1 MAAEPSNPMIERA
14 HINGTTESSDSER
27 RYGVDKTLVRACD
40 TALSEGRMEN
50 IRVLIEPL
58 HASDIAD
65 LLEELVGENRR
76 RLLDHVRATLD
87 PEILANMDDVV
98 REDVLE
104 ILEPEEVAAVIT
116 GLDTDDALDVFE
128 DIAEADQAGVLEQLS
143 PSDRALL
150 EQAMT
155 YPEDSAGRLMQR
167 ELVTVPKDWSVG
179 NTIDYLRERAAK
191 LPRDFYEIYA
201 VDDER
206 VPVGTIPLSR
216 LMRNQRDVRI
226 DDIMLPDLRS
236 AYVEMDQEEV
246 ALMFSQY
253 ALVSAPVV
261 NNEGKLVG
269 VITADDVVH
278 VIQEEAEEDF
288 LRLGGVQED
297 DFYEAIFQTTRSRFS
312 WLLVNLCT
320 AIVASLVIG
329 LFDAAIEQVVALAV
343 LMPIVASMGGNAG
356 TQTLT
361 VAIRALA
368 MKELTTTNAARIVG
382 KEVLVAGINGI
393 FFAVLIGLVTWGWF
407 GDPTIG
413 MIIGAAM
420 IINLLLAGFAGV
432 TIPLVMQRLKIDPAI
447 GSAVV
452 LTTITD
458 VVGFVAFLGL
468 AALVLL

>member
-1 MAAEPSNPMIERA
+1 MTDQAQISLEAVVDEPER
-14 HINGTTESSDSER
+14 G
-27 RYGVDKTLVRACD
+27 YGVDEVLVRACD
-40 TALSEGRMEN
+40 AAVADGRMEE
-50 IRVLIEPL
+50 VESLISGL
-58 HASDIAD
+58 HVSDLAD

-76 RLLDHVRATLD
+76 KLLDHVRDHLD
-87 PEILANMDDVV
+87 PELLTHMDDVV

-104 ILEPEEVAAVIT
+104 ILEPEEVAAVLSE
-116 GLDTDDALDVFE
+116 LDTDDALDVFE
-128 DIAEADQAGVLEQLS
+128 DIPEADQKGVLLQLS

-179 NTIDYLRERAAK
+179 NTIDYLRNRAAS

-201 VDDER
+201 VDEER
-206 VPVGTIPLSR
+206 IPVGTIPLSR

-226 DDIMLPDLRS
+226 DDIMLTELRS

-246 ALMFSQY
+246 ALMFTQY

-261 NNEGKLVG
+261 NENGQLVG

-297 DFYEAIFQTTRSRFS
+297 DFYEAVFETTRARFS
-312 WLLVNLCT
+312 WLLVNLGT
-320 AIVASLVIG
+320 AIVASLVIS
-329 LFDAAIEQVVALAV
+329 LFDAAIERVVALAV

-361 VAIRALA
+361 VAVRALA
-368 MKELTTTNAARIVG
+368 MKELTPTNAARIVG
-382 KEVLVAGINGI
+382 KEVIVGGINGI
-393 FFAVLIGLVTWGWF
+393 LFACLVGLVTWAWF
-407 GDPTIG
+407 GDAAIG
-413 MIIGAAM
+413 IVIGAAM
-420 IINLLLAGFAGV
+420 IVNMLIAGFAGV
-432 TIPLVMQRLKIDPAI
+432 TIPIVLQKMKVDPAV
-447 GSAVV
+447 GSAVI

-458 VVGFVAFLGL
+458 VVGFMAFLGL
-468 AALVLL
+468 AAIVLL

>member
-1 MAAEPSNPMIERA
+1 MTDQVHIDMAVVVDEPER
-14 HINGTTESSDSER
+14 G
-27 RYGVDKTLVRACD
+27 YGVDEVLVRACD
-40 TALSEGRMEN
+40 AAVADGRMEE
-50 IRVLIEPL
+50 VDELIANL
-58 HASDIAD
+58 HASDLAD
-65 LLEELVGENRR
+65 LLEELAGENRR
-76 RLLDHVRATLD
+76 KLLDHVRDQLD
-87 PEILANMDDVV
+87 PELLTHMDDVV

-104 ILEPEEVAAVIT
+104 ILEPEEVAAVLS

-128 DIAEADQAGVLEQLS
+128 DIPEADQEGVLLQLS

-179 NTIDYLRERAAK
+179 NTIDYLRNRAAH

-201 VDDER
+201 VDEER
-206 VPVGTIPLSR
+206 VPVGTVPLSR

-226 DDIMLPDLRS
+226 DDIMLTELRS
-236 AYVEMDQEEV
+236 AYVAMDQEEV
-246 ALMFSQY
+246 ALMFTQY

-261 NNEGKLVG
+261 NDDGQLVG

-297 DFYEAIFQTTRSRFS
+297 DFYEAVFETTRARFS
-312 WLLVNLCT
+312 WLLVNLGT
-320 AIVASLVIG
+320 AIIASLVIG
-329 LFDAAIEQVVALAV
+329 LFDAAIEQVVALAI

-361 VAIRALA
+361 VAVRALA
-368 MKELTTTNAARIVG
+368 MKELTPTNAARIVG
-382 KEVLVAGINGI
+382 KEVIVGGINGI
-393 FFAVLIGLVTWGWF
+393 LFAGLIGLVTWAWF
-407 GDPTIG
+407 GDTAIG
-413 MIIGAAM
+413 IVIGAAM
-420 IINLLLAGFAGV
+420 IVNLLIAGFAGV
-432 TIPLVMQRLKIDPAI
+432 AIPIVLQRMRVDPAV
-447 GSAVV
+447 GSAVI

-468 AALVLL
+468 AAIVLL

>member
-1 MAAEPSNPMIERA
+1 MADQA
-14 HINGTTESSDSER
+14 HIEPDVESIEPER
-27 RYGVDKTLVRACD
+27 SYGIDEALVRACD
-40 TALSEGRMEN
+40 AAVADGRMED
-50 IRVLIEPL
+50 VEALIGEL
-58 HASDIAD
+58 HASDLAD

-76 RLLDHVRATLD
+76 KLLDHVRDQLD
-87 PEILANMDDVV
+87 PELLTHMDDVV

-104 ILEPEEVAAVIT
+104 ILEPEEVAAVLT
-116 GLDTDDALDVFE
+116 ELDTDDALDVFE
-128 DIAEADQAGVLEQLS
+128 DIPVEDQQGVLDQLS

-179 NTIDYLRERAAK
+179 NTIDYLRNRAAV

-201 VDDER
+201 VDEER
-206 VPVGTIPLSR
+206 IPVGTIPLSR

-226 DDIMLPDLRS
+226 DDIMLTELRA

-261 NNEGKLVG
+261 NNEGQLVG

-297 DFYEAIFQTTRSRFS
+297 DFYEAVLQTTRARFS

-329 LFDAAIEQVVALAV
+329 LFDAAIEQVVALAI

-361 VAIRALA
+361 VAVRALA
-368 MKELTTTNAARIVG
+368 MKELTTTNAARIIG
-382 KEVLVAGINGI
+382 KEVIVGGINGI
-393 FFAVLIGLVTWGWF
+393 LFAGLIGVVTWLWF
-407 GDPTIG
+407 GDTLIG
-413 MIIGAAM
+413 IVIGAAM
-420 IINLLLAGFAGV
+420 IVNLLIAGFAGV
-432 TIPLVMQRLKIDPAI
+432 AIPIVLQKMKIDPAI

-458 VVGFVAFLGL
+458 VVGFMAFLGL

>member
-1 MAAEPSNPMIERA
+1 MTDQAQISLEAVVDEPER
-14 HINGTTESSDSER
+14 G
-27 RYGVDKTLVRACD
+27 YGVDEALVRACD
-40 TALSEGRMEN
+40 AAVADGRMEE
-50 IRVLIEPL
+50 VESLISGL
-58 HASDIAD
+58 HVSDLAD

-76 RLLDHVRATLD
+76 KLLDHVRDHLD
-87 PEILANMDDVV
+87 PELLTHMDDVV

-104 ILEPEEVAAVIT
+104 ILEPEEVAAVLSE
-116 GLDTDDALDVFE
+116 LDTDDALDVFE
-128 DIAEADQAGVLEQLS
+128 DIPEADQKGVLLQLS

-179 NTIDYLRERAAK
+179 NTIDYLRNRAAS

-201 VDDER
+201 VDEER
-206 VPVGTIPLSR
+206 IPVGTIPLSR

-226 DDIMLPDLRS
+226 DDIMLTELRS

-246 ALMFSQY
+246 ALMFTQY

-261 NNEGKLVG
+261 NENGQLVG

-297 DFYEAIFQTTRSRFS
+297 DFYEAVFETTRARFS
-312 WLLVNLCT
+312 WLLVNLGT
-320 AIVASLVIG
+320 AIVASLVIS
-329 LFDAAIEQVVALAV
+329 LFDAAIERVVALAV

-361 VAIRALA
+361 VAVRALA
-368 MKELTTTNAARIVG
+368 MKELTPTNAARIVG
-382 KEVLVAGINGI
+382 KEVIVGGINGI
-393 FFAVLIGLVTWGWF
+393 LFACLVGLVTWAWF
-407 GDPTIG
+407 GDAAIG
-413 MIIGAAM
+413 IVIGAAM
-420 IINLLLAGFAGV
+420 IVNMLIAGFAGV
-432 TIPLVMQRLKIDPAI
+432 TIPIVLQKMKVDPAVW
-447 GSAVV
+447 SAVI

-458 VVGFVAFLGL
+458 VVGFMAFLGL
-468 AALVLL
+468 AAIVLL

>member
-1 MAAEPSNPMIERA
+1 MANQTDLDPDLEAVEPER
-14 HINGTTESSDSER
+14 S
-27 RYGVDKTLVRACD
+27 YGVDEGLVRACD
-40 TALSEGRMEN
+40 AAVDEGRMED
-50 IRVLIEPL
+50 VEALIADL
-58 HASDIAD
+58 HASDLAD

-76 RLLDHVRATLD
+76 KLLDHVRDQLD
-87 PEILANMDDVV
+87 PELLTHMDDVV

-104 ILEPEEVAAVIT
+104 ILEPEEVAAVLT
-116 GLDTDDALDVFE
+116 ELDTDDALDVFE
-128 DIAEADQAGVLEQLS
+128 DIPESAQQGVLDQLS

-179 NTIDYLRERAAK
+179 NTIDYLRNRAAV

-201 VDDER
+201 VDEDR
-206 VPVGTIPLSR
+206 IPVGSIPLSR

-226 DDIMLPDLRS
+226 DDIMLTDLRS
-236 AYVEMDQEEV
+236 ANVELDQEEV
-246 ALMFSQY
+246 ALMFNQY

-261 NNEGKLVG
+261 NGEGQLVG
-269 VITADDVVH
+269 VITADDIVH
-278 VIQEEAEEDF
+278 VIHEEAEEDF

-297 DFYEAIFQTTRSRFS
+297 DFYEAVLETTRARFS
-312 WLLVNLCT
+312 WLLVNLMT
-320 AIVASLVIG
+320 AIIASLVIG
-329 LFDAAIEQVVALAV
+329 LFDAAIEQVVALAI

-361 VAIRALA
+361 VAVRALA

-382 KEVLVAGINGI
+382 KEVIVGGINGI
-393 FFAVLIGLVTWGWF
+393 LFAGLIGLVTWAWF
-407 GDPTIG
+407 GDTLIG
-413 MIIGAAM
+413 VVIGAAM
-420 IINLLLAGFAGV
+420 IVNLLIAGFAGV
-432 TIPLVMQRLKIDPAI
+432 AIPIVLQKLNVDPAV

-458 VVGFVAFLGL
+458 VVGFMAFLGL

>member
-1 MAAEPSNPMIERA
+1 MTDQAQISLEAVVDEPER
-14 HINGTTESSDSER
+14 G
-27 RYGVDKTLVRACD
+27 YGVDEALVRACD
-40 TALSEGRMEN
+40 AAVADGRMEE
-50 IRVLIEPL
+50 VESLISGL
-58 HASDIAD
+58 HVSDLAD

-76 RLLDHVRATLD
+76 KLLDHVRDHLD
-87 PEILANMDDVV
+87 PELLTHMDDVV

-104 ILEPEEVAAVIT
+104 ILEPEEVAAVLSE
-116 GLDTDDALDVFE
+116 LDTDDALDVFE
-128 DIAEADQAGVLEQLS
+128 DIPEADQKGVLLQLS

-179 NTIDYLRERAAK
+179 NTIDYLRNRAAS

-201 VDDER
+201 VDEER
-206 VPVGTIPLSR
+206 IPVGTIPLSR
-216 LMRNQRDVRI
+216 LMRNQRDVR
-226 DDIMLPDLRS
+226 MRS

-246 ALMFSQY
+246 ALMFTQY

-261 NNEGKLVG
+261 NENGQLVG

-297 DFYEAIFQTTRSRFS
+297 DFYEAVFETTRARFS
-312 WLLVNLCT
+312 WLLVNLGT
-320 AIVASLVIG
+320 AIVASLVIS
-329 LFDAAIEQVVALAV
+329 LFDAAIERVVALAV

-361 VAIRALA
+361 VAVRALA
-368 MKELTTTNAARIVG
+368 MKELTPTNAARIVG
-382 KEVLVAGINGI
+382 KEVIVGGINGI
-393 FFAVLIGLVTWGWF
+393 LFACLVGLVTWAWF
-407 GDPTIG
+407 GDAAIG
-413 MIIGAAM
+413 IVIGAAM
-420 IINLLLAGFAGV
+420 IVNMLIAGFAGV
-432 TIPLVMQRLKIDPAI
+432 TIPIVLQKMKVDPAV
-447 GSAVV
+447 GSAVI

-458 VVGFVAFLGL
+458 VVGFMAFLGL
-468 AALVLL
+468 AAIVLL

>member
-1 MAAEPSNPMIERA
+1 MTDQAQISLEAVVDEPERA
-14 HINGTTESSDSER
+14 
-27 RYGVDKTLVRACD
+27 YGVDEALVRACD
-40 TALSEGRMEN
+40 AAVADGRMEE
-50 IRVLIEPL
+50 VESLISGL
-58 HASDIAD
+58 HVSDLAD

-76 RLLDHVRATLD
+76 KLLDHVRDHLD
-87 PEILANMDDVV
+87 PELLTHMDDVV

-104 ILEPEEVAAVIT
+104 ILEPEEVAAVLSE
-116 GLDTDDALDVFE
+116 LDTDDALDVFE
-128 DIAEADQAGVLEQLS
+128 DIPEADQKGVLLQLS

-179 NTIDYLRERAAK
+179 NTIDYLRNRAAS
-191 LPRDFYEIYA
+191 LPHDFYEIYA
-201 VDDER
+201 VDEER
-206 VPVGTIPLSR
+206 IPVGTIPLSR

-226 DDIMLPDLRS
+226 DDIMLTELRS

-246 ALMFSQY
+246 ALMFTQY

-261 NNEGKLVG
+261 NENGQLVG

-297 DFYEAIFQTTRSRFS
+297 DFYEAVFETTRARFS
-312 WLLVNLCT
+312 WLLVNLGT
-320 AIVASLVIG
+320 AIVASLVIS
-329 LFDAAIEQVVALAV
+329 LFDAAIERVVALAV

-361 VAIRALA
+361 VAVRALA
-368 MKELTTTNAARIVG
+368 MKELTPTNAARIVG
-382 KEVLVAGINGI
+382 KEVIVGGINGI
-393 FFAVLIGLVTWGWF
+393 LFACLVGLVTWAWF
-407 GDPTIG
+407 GDAAIG
-413 MIIGAAM
+413 IVIGAAM
-420 IINLLLAGFAGV
+420 IVNMLIAGFAGV
-432 TIPLVMQRLKIDPAI
+432 TIPIVLQKMKVDPAV
-447 GSAVV
+447 GSAVI

-458 VVGFVAFLGL
+458 VVGFMAFLGL
-468 AALVLL
+468 AAIVLL

>member
-1 MAAEPSNPMIERA
+1 MADQAHMNLEAVVDEPER
-14 HINGTTESSDSER
+14 GF
-27 RYGVDKTLVRACD
+27 GVDESLVRACD
-40 TALSEGRMEN
+40 AAIADDRMEE
-50 IRVLIEPL
+50 VDTLIADL
-58 HASDIAD
+58 HASDLAD
-65 LLEELVGENRR
+65 LLEELAGENRR
-76 RLLDHVRATLD
+76 KLLENVRDQLD
-87 PEILANMDDVV
+87 PEVLTHMDYVV
-98 REDVLE
+98 REEVLE
-104 ILEPEEVAAVIT
+104 ILDSKEVAAVLSE
-116 GLDTDDALDVFE
+116 LDTDDALDVFE
-128 DIAEADQAGVLEQLS
+128 DIPEADQAGVLRQLS

-179 NTIDYLRERAAK
+179 NTIDYLRNRAAS

-226 DDIMLPDLRS
+226 DDIMLTDLRS
-236 AYVEMDQEEV
+236 AYVAMDQEEV

-261 NNEGKLVG
+261 NEDGQLVG

-278 VIQEEAEEDF
+278 VIHEEAEEDF
-288 LRLGGVQED
+288 LRLGGVRED
-297 DFYEAIFQTTRSRFS
+297 DFYEAVFQTTRARFS
-312 WLLVNLCT
+312 WLLVNLGT

-329 LFDAAIEQVVALAV
+329 LFDAAIEQVVALAI

-361 VAIRALA
+361 VAVRALA
-368 MKELTTTNAARIVG
+368 MKELTPTNAARIVG
-382 KEVLVAGINGI
+382 KEVLVGGINGI
-393 FFAVLIGLVTWGWF
+393 LFAALVGLVTWAWF
-407 GDPTIG
+407 GDTAIG
-413 MIIGAAM
+413 LVIGAAM
-420 IINLLLAGFAGV
+420 IVNLLIAGFAGV
-432 TIPLVMQRLKIDPAI
+432 AIPIVLQKFKIDPAI
-447 GSAVV
+447 GSAVI

-458 VVGFVAFLGL
+458 VVGFMAFLGL
-468 AALVLL
+468 AAIVLL

>member
-1 MAAEPSNPMIERA
+1 MTDQAQISLEAVVDEPER
-14 HINGTTESSDSER
+14 G
-27 RYGVDKTLVRACD
+27 YGVDEALVRACD
-40 TALSEGRMEN
+40 AAVADGRMEE
-50 IRVLIEPL
+50 VESLISGL
-58 HASDIAD
+58 HASDLAD

-76 RLLDHVRATLD
+76 KLLDHVRDQLD
-87 PEILANMDDVV
+87 PELLTHMDDVV

-104 ILEPEEVAAVIT
+104 ILEPEEVAAVLSE
-116 GLDTDDALDVFE
+116 LDTDDALDVFE
-128 DIAEADQAGVLEQLS
+128 DIPEADQEGVLLQLS

-179 NTIDYLRERAAK
+179 NTIDYLRNRAAS

-201 VDDER
+201 VDEER
-206 VPVGTIPLSR
+206 IPVGTIPLSR

-226 DDIMLPDLRS
+226 DDIMLTELRS

-246 ALMFSQY
+246 ALMFTQY

-261 NNEGKLVG
+261 NENGQLVG

-297 DFYEAIFQTTRSRFS
+297 DFYEAVFETTRARFS
-312 WLLVNLCT
+312 WLLVNLGT
-320 AIVASLVIG
+320 AIVASLVIS
-329 LFDAAIEQVVALAV
+329 LFDAAIERVVALAV

-361 VAIRALA
+361 VAVRALA
-368 MKELTTTNAARIVG
+368 MKELTPTNAARIVG
-382 KEVLVAGINGI
+382 KEVIVGGINGI
-393 FFAVLIGLVTWGWF
+393 LFACLVGLVTWAWF
-407 GDPTIG
+407 GDAAIG
-413 MIIGAAM
+413 IVIGAAM
-420 IINLLLAGFAGV
+420 IVNMLIAGFAGV
-432 TIPLVMQRLKIDPAI
+432 TIPIVLQKMKVDPAV
-447 GSAVV
+447 GSAVI

-458 VVGFVAFLGL
+458 VVGFMAFLGL
-468 AALVLL
+468 AAIVLL